1 MRGAAMLRRVRPA
14 VLRGC
19 GCVPSVADIA
29 PMVCNRIME
38 HTADAPRRLLRTI
51 AAQRTSDGAGVSL
64 WRSLGQSQFARLDPF
79 LMLDEFGSDKPGE
92 YIKGFPPH
100 PHRGFQTV
108 TYMLAGHMLHEDH
121 MGNRGH
127 LRAGDVQWMNA
138 GRGIIH
144 SEMPQQ
150 ESGLMRG
157 FQLWINLPARD
168 KMSPAGYQDIPA
180 ASLPV
185 VEDAAGL
192 RAVVVAGEWDH
203 SGAKAVGPVAGLATQ
218 PLFVDLALPADGRLA
233 LPLPA
238 LHNAF
243 VYVYEGALSLPGGTL
258 AARHGGVLGAGARLE
273 ATAGP
278 AGARCLLLAARP
290 IGEPIV
296 QYGPFVMNTREEIEQ
311 AVHDYQTGRLAVG

>member
-1 MRGAAMLRRVRPA
+1 MRSGDMLRPARPA
-14 VLRGC
+14 VLRGY
-19 GCVPSVADIA
+19 GGAASVADIA
-29 PMVCNRIME
+29 WMVCNRAMQQPD
-38 HTADAPRRLLRTI
+38 DASRRLLRTI

-64 WRSLGQSQFARLDPF
+64 WRSLGQSQYARLDPF
-79 LMLDEFGSDKPGE
+79 LMLDEFGSDQPGE

-121 MGNRGH
+121 LGNRGH

-157 FQLWINLPARD
+157 FQLWINLPSRD

-185 VEDAAGL
+185 VEDGAGL

-203 SGAKAVGPVAGLATQ
+203 AGAKAVGPVAGLATQ
-218 PLFVDLALPADGRLA
+218 PLFVDLSLPAHGRLA

-243 VYVYEGALSLPGGTL
+243 VYVYEGDLTLPGGTL

-273 ATAGP
+273 ATAGEV
-278 AGARCLLLAARP
+278 GARCLLLAARP
-290 IGEPIV
+290 IGEPVV
-296 QYGPFVMNTREEIEQ
+296 QYGPFVMNTREEVEQ
-311 AVHDYQTGRLAVG
+311 AVRDYQTGRLAAG

>member
-1 MRGAAMLRRVRPA
+1 MQQ
-14 VLRGC
+14 
-19 GCVPSVADIA
+19 S
-29 PMVCNRIME
+29 
-38 HTADAPRRLLRTI
+38 ADAPRRLLRAI

-64 WRSLGQSQFARLDPF
+64 WRSLGQSPFARLDPF

-121 MGNRGH
+121 LGNRGH

-185 VEDAAGL
+185 VEDGSGL
-192 RAVVVAGEWDH
+192 RAVVVAGEWTH
-203 SGAKAVGPVAGLATQ
+203 GGARVTGPVAGLATQ
-218 PLFVDLALPADGRLA
+218 PLFVDLALPAGAALS

-238 LHNAF
+238 THNAF
-243 VYVYEGALSLPGGTL
+243 VYVYEGSLTLPAAGGGSADL
-258 AARHGGVLGAGARLE
+258 PARHAGVLGEGAGVE
-273 ATAGP
+273 AVAGGAGG

-290 IGEPIV
+290 IGEPVV

-311 AVHDYQTGRLAVG
+311 AVRDYQTGRLAVG